1 MRQSFFNGVL
11 SIGVSK
17 YFGFVVNF
25 TVSVILARILT
36 PSEFGT
42 IAIAITT
49 STFLIILTELGVSTS
64 IVQTKELTQS
74 HLNSL
79 HSIMLIVGLLIGGLL
94 ALFSKKIG
102 FFFND
107 NELTKVLLVFSLY
120 TVFFSTQVVPKATLN
135 RNLEFLKIGYIS
147 IISQIFS
154 ALAAIIMAL
163 NGFGVYALAAKYLI
177 DALFAGL
184 LFNFFSKCR
193 ITFMIDFKSASII
206 YRYTSNQ
213 FLFNCVNFFGRNSD
227 NILIGRS
234 LGSFELGLYDRSYQL
249 MHMPNLLSTQ
259 VLNTVLHPI
268 LSKRSNNINDIY
280 LNYFKIFY
288 IISVFGFPISILM
301 FSTSHEL
308 ITLIYG
314 PQWSESIS
322 IFKPLALSCGFQM
335 AMSTTGPLFQS
346 TNRTDILLYTG
357 LINTSILILGI
368 FSGIFFYGN
377 IQGVANALLL
387 SFTINYFIT
396 FKIVMNKIFKLELI
410 KIIPHLKEAIIFS
423 ILTALAIYLV
433 DSHINNFKSLYVA
446 LILKV
451 AAALTTVIIFIILRK
466 DSMTKKLMIEIK
478 NGLSKK

>member
-1 MRQSFFNGVL
+1 MRQSFFDGVL

-17 YFGFVVNF
+17 YFGFLVNF
-25 TVSVILARILT
+25 TVSVILSRILT

-42 IAIAITT
+42 IAIAVSA
-49 STFLIILTELGVSTS
+49 STFLIILTELGVATS
-64 IVQTKELTQS
+64 IVQIKALTQNY
-74 HLNSL
+74 LNSL
-79 HSIMLIVGLLIGGLL
+79 HSVMLIVGVLIGTAL
-94 ALFSKKIG
+94 AFFSKKIG
-102 FFFND
+102 LFFND
-107 NELTKVLLVFSLY
+107 NELTSVLLIFSLY

-147 IISQIFS
+147 ITSHFFS
-154 ALAAIIMAL
+154 AIVAIIMAL
-163 NGFGVYALAAKYLI
+163 NGFGVYSLAAKYLI
-177 DALFAGL
+177 DALFASL

-193 ITFMIDFKSASII
+193 ITFTIDFKAVSII

-213 FLFNCVNFFGRNSD
+213 FLFNFVNFFGRNSD
-227 NILIGRS
+227 NILIGKF
-234 LGSFELGLYDRSYQL
+234 LGSSKLGLYDRAYQL
-249 MHMPNLLSTQ
+249 MHIPNLLSTQ
-259 VLNTVLHPI
+259 VFNTVLHPI
-268 LSKRSNNINDIY
+268 LSKRSNNIDDIY
-280 LNYFKIFY
+280 INYFKIFY
-288 IISVFGFPISILM
+288 IISVFGFPISVLM

-314 PQWSESIS
+314 SQWSESIL

-346 TNRTDILLYTG
+346 TGRTDILLHTG
-357 LINTSILILGI
+357 LINTSVLILGI
-368 FSGIFFYGN
+368 FSGIFLYGN
-377 IQGVANALLL
+377 IQGVANMVLL
-387 SFTINYFIT
+387 SFIINYFIT

-433 DSHINNFKSLYVA
+433 ESHINNFNSLYVA

-451 AAALTTVIIFIILRK
+451 AAALTTFIIFIILRK

-478 NGLSKK
+478 NGLSRK